1 MVNHYDEDFYKV
13 IEEAVD
19 FAWNPSIGSLDYSE
33 SPSTDS
39 LTFKS
44 KTQDTLCFG
53 NQGVD
58 TLYFGATDDKVN
70 SPSHYTKGK
79 VEAIDVIEDA
89 IRHAPDPVVGM
100 LQAQVLKYVLR
111 CWHKGNAEQDLQK
124 SEWYLR
130 RLIKAVSNV

>member
-1 MVNHYDEDFYKV
+1 MVNQYDANFYKV
-13 IEEAVD
+13 IEDAVD
-19 FAWNPSIGSLDYSE
+19 FAWNPELPVE
-33 SPSTDS
+33 TDE
-39 LTFKS
+39 LKVH
-44 KTQDTLCFG
+44 Q
-53 NQGVD
+53 Q
-58 TLYFGATDDKVN
+58 TDDKVN

>member
-1 MVNHYDEDFYKV
+1 MVNQYDEDFYKV

-19 FAWNPSIGSLDYSE
+19 FAWNPMPAPASS
-33 SPSTDS
+33 
-39 LTFKS
+39 
-44 KTQDTLCFG
+44 DTLSFGDDTICFG
-53 NQGVD
+53 NS
-58 TLYFGATDDKVN
+58 DDKVN

>member
-1 MVNHYDEDFYKV
+1 MVNRYDANFYKV
-13 IEEAVD
+13 IEDAVD
-19 FAWNPSIGSLDYSE
+19 FAWNPE
-33 SPSTDS
+33 SV
-39 LTFKS
+39 
-44 KTQDTLCFG
+44 
-53 NQGVD
+53 VD
-58 TLYFGATDDKVN
+58 TQEDKVN

>member
-1 MVNHYDEDFYKV
+1 MVNQYDAELYKQV
-13 IEEAVD
+13 IEDAVD
-19 FAWNPSIGSLDYSE
+19 FSWTPEG
-33 SPSTDS
+33 
-39 LTFKS
+39 
-44 KTQDTLCFG
+44 C
-53 NQGVD
+53 VD
-58 TLYFGATDDKVN
+58 LLHTEKQPVADNVN
-70 SPSHYTKGK
+70 SPSHYTRGK

-124 SEWYLR
+124 SEWYLK

>member
-1 MVNHYDEDFYKV
+1 MVNNYDAEFYKV

-19 FAWNPSIGSLDYSE
+19 FAWHPEVQAAQQVDLFELN
-33 SPSTDS
+33 
-39 LTFKS
+39 
-44 KTQDTLCFG
+44 DTLSFK
-53 NQGVD
+53 QD
-58 TLYFGATDDKVN
+58 KDDKVN

>member
-1 MVNHYDEDFYKV
+1 MVNQYDANFYKV
-13 IEEAVD
+13 IEDAVD
-19 FAWNPSIGSLDYSE
+19 FAWNPE
-33 SPSTDS
+33 
-39 LTFKS
+39 LTVQLK
-44 KTQDTLCFG
+44 
-53 NQGVD
+53 
-58 TLYFGATDDKVN
+58 DDKVN

-124 SEWYLR
+124 SEWYLK

>member
-1 MVNHYDEDFYKV
+1 MVNQYDAEFYKV

-19 FAWNPSIGSLDYSE
+19 FAWNPE
-33 SPSTDS
+33 PTVE
-39 LTFKS
+39 TKE
-44 KTQDTLCFG
+44 
-53 NQGVD
+53 
-58 TLYFGATDDKVN
+58 DKVN